1 MDTFKCNYHMH
12 SHYSNGTLSP
22 AQLVRKYIDEEY
34 DVLSLTDHDSID
46 GIKEFLAACEATKI
60 KGVVGVELTTT
71 HDLMGKVYNIHIL
84 GYNFDPENEAL
95 AEACRRFRENTGSCL
110 SAEEAIRIVGEAG
123 GQTFLAHPVKIPE
136 LGERDTEEFYKEFE
150 VLLKDLKKK
159 GLKGLECINPM
170 HTEDEEYRFI
180 QYAGKYHL
188 HISSGTD
195 HHGEEI

>member
-22 AQLVRKYIDEEY
+22 AQLVRKFIEEEY

-46 GIKEFLAACEATKI
+46 GLKEFMAACEATKI
-60 KGVVGVELTTT
+60 KGVPGVELTTT
-71 HDLMGKVYNIHIL
+71 HELMGKVYDIHIL
-84 GYNFDPENEAL
+84 GYNFDPNSQL
-95 AEACRRFRENTGSCL
+95 IAEACQRSKDDTLPCL
-110 SAEEAIRIVGEAG
+110 KAEEAIKMVGEAG
-123 GQTFLAHPVKIPE
+123 GQSFLAHPVKIPG
-136 LGERDTEEFYKEFE
+136 LGERGTEEFYKEFE
-150 VLLKDLKKK
+150 ALLKDLKKK

-170 HTEDEEYRFI
+170 HTDDEEYRFI

-195 HHGEEI
+195 HHGE